1 MWRFE
6 YPNFLWAL
14 LLLPI
19 LGWLYR
25 VHKKKREQA
34 QSELGGL
41 QRLTQL
47 IPNYW
52 AERSVYQWAFLGA
65 AFVLGILALANLQS
79 GLKTQKV
86 KRQGIDVM
94 LCLDVSNSMLAT
106 DLAPNR
112 LERAKQWITQLLSKM
127 PDNRVGLIVF
137 AGNAYVSVP
146 LTNDHAAL
154 KMNLADIRPEQMPT
168 QGTSLGEAL
177 SMARERFNPQEARY
191 KSIVLMSDGED
202 HEEAALNETEACAK
216 AGIVI
221 NTIGIGTKQGSK
233 IPDPVNG
240 GVKQDRSGNDVITVL
255 NERILQEI
263 AQKGKG
269 NYGLLDRTEASTL
282 ASKLNNTQ
290 QGTYSEV
297 ETTEYNSYFMY
308 FAGLS
313 LLCLLLEQTM
323 QTRVGKPTRRRYA

>member
-6 YPNFLWAL
+6 HPTVLWAL
-14 LLLPI
+14 LLLPL

-25 VHKKKREQA
+25 VHKKNREQA
-34 QSELGGL
+34 QIQLGGL
-41 QRLTQL
+41 QRLSQL
-47 IPNYW
+47 IPGFS
-52 AERSVYQWAFLGA
+52 AERSLYQWVFLSA
-65 AFVLGILALANLQS
+65 ALVLGILALANLQS

-112 LERAKQWITQLLSKM
+112 LERAKQWITRLLAKM

-177 SMARERFNPQEARY
+177 AMARERFNPQEARF

-202 HEEAALNETEACAK
+202 HEEAALTEAEACAK

-221 NTIGIGTKQGSK
+221 NTIGIGTVQGSK

-240 GVKQDRSGNDVITVL
+240 GVKQDRSGNDVITAL
-255 NERILQEI
+255 NESILQEV
-263 AQKGKG
+263 AQQGEGK
-269 NYGLLDRTEASTL
+269 YWPLDRTDAGTL
-282 ASKLNNTQ
+282 ASKLNNTG

-297 ETTEYNSYFMY
+297 ETQEYNSYFTY

-313 LLCLLLEQTM
+313 LLCLLLEQTL
-323 QTRVGKPTRRRYA
+323 QTRTNKQARRGYA